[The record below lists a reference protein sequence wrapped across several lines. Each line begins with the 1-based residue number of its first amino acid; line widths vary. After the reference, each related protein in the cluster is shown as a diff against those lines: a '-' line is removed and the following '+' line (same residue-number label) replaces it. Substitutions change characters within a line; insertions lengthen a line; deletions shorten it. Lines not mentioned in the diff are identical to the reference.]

1 MPPHSLRDRT
11 IRRFHNRVSSLGA
24 AAGHE
29 TVPDGMKPLATTK
42 LVAIDI
48 GGTHARF
55 ALAEV
60 EDGRVVSLAPES
72 TFKTAEHAS
81 LQLALEA
88 FAAEQNAPLPRNA
101 AIAIAG
107 PIQGDV
113 LKLTNNPWVI
123 RPALIPEKLNVDRYT
138 LVNDFG
144 AVAHAVARCDPAHLK
159 HICGPERDLP
169 DTGAITVVGPGTGLG
184 VAYVIKTEG
193 DYRVGE
199 TEGGHVDFAALDSI
213 EDNILKYLRNRF
225 RRVSAERVVSGPGL
239 NNIYAALAVL
249 EERTVAPIDDKTLWA
264 TALEGSDSLAAA
276 ALDRFC
282 LSLGA
287 FAGDIALAQ
296 GATGVVIGGGV
307 GLRLID
313 HLPQSG
319 FAHRFVAK
327 GRFERMMSDIPV
339 KLITHPQ
346 PGLYGAAAAFAQE
359 HKA

>member
-1 MPPHSLRDRT
+1 
-11 IRRFHNRVSSLGA
+11 
-24 AAGHE
+24 
-29 TVPDGMKPLATTK
+29 LATK

-55 ALAEV
+55 AIAEV
-60 EDGRVVSLAPES
+60 EGGRVVSLAPES

-88 FAAEQNAPLPRNA
+88 FAEEQKEPLPRNA

-113 LKLTNNPWVI
+113 LKLTNNPWII

-144 AVAHAVARCDPAHLK
+144 AVAHAVARCDTAHLR
-159 HICGPERDLP
+159 HLCGPERDLP
-169 DTGAITVVGPGTGLG
+169 AKGAITVIGPGTGLG
-184 VAYVIKTEG
+184 VAYVLRGEG
-193 DYRVGE
+193 DYHVGE
-199 TEGGHVDFAALDSI
+199 TEGGHIDYAPLDPI
-213 EDNILKYLRNRF
+213 EDAILKSLRNRF

-239 NNIYAALAVL
+239 TNIYGALSTL
-249 EERTVAPIDDKTLWA
+249 EGRSVAPSDDKTLW
-264 TALEGSDSLAAA
+264 TAAIAGSDSLAAA

-287 FAGDIALAQ
+287 VAGDIALAQ
-296 GATGVVIGGGV
+296 GATGVVIGGGL
-307 GLRLID
+307 GLRLVD
-313 HLPQSG
+313 HLPRSG
-319 FAHRFVAK
+319 FAQRFVAK

-339 KLITHPQ
+339 KVITHPQ
-346 PGLYGAAAAFAQE
+346 PGLYGAAAAFAHE
-359 HKA
+359 HEA